1 MENLRVVLVATRN
14 PLNMGAVARA
24 IGNFGAGGL
33 RVVRPY
39 EKAFREARSAVGA
52 AAVLRQAEE
61 CATVEE
67 AVADCGLVVG
77 TTAIGNREIKHP
89 LRSLD
94 KTGVVIRK
102 RLTKERVAILF
113 GSEKKGLS
121 NEDLSYCHWLLHIP
135 TRGEHQS
142 MNLGQAAAVCLWE
155 LARGARSFER
165 GSEEGARGED
175 GDGGADYEIFVGE
188 FVAERVCGGAERE
201 IGGGEAAADGEK
213 VCVGRGGWGSVF
225 GDGEEDGGIR
235 EGVKEVR
242 EEAGRSK
249 RDSFRERRGIGW
261 RSLLRGLRCRPDGA
275 AIQEDSGVSV
285 KAGRRLG
292 WATWGWGVGVR
303 WRGEFGPENWEDG

>member
-33 RVVRPY
+33 RVVQPY

-52 AAVLRQAEE
+52 AAVLREAEE

-94 KTGVVIRK
+94 KAGVVIRK
-102 RLTKERVAILF
+102 RLAKERVAILF

-155 LARGARSFER
+155 LARGARSFEEGVKKGR
-165 GSEEGARGED
+165 AAKMETVERITKYLLASLLRSGYVAARSERL
-175 GDGGADYEIFVGE
+175 
-188 FVAERVCGGAERE
+188 AEEKLRRMVRRFALDE
-201 IGGGEAAADGEK
+201 ADGE
-213 VCVGRGGWGSVF
+213 VF
-225 GDGEEDGGIR
+225 LGMVRKMEE
-235 EGVKEVR
+235 
-242 EEAGRSK
+242 
-249 RDSFRERRGIGW
+249 ERR
-261 RSLLRGLRCRPDGA
+261 
-275 AIQEDSGVSV
+275 
-285 KAGRRLG
+285 
-292 WATWGWGVGVR
+292 
-303 WRGEFGPENWEDG
+303 

>member
-33 RVVRPY
+33 RVVQPY

-52 AAVLRQAEE
+52 AAVLREAEE
-61 CATVEE
+61 CATLEE

-102 RLTKERVAILF
+102 RLAKERVAILF

-155 LARGARSFER
+155 FARGGRSFE
-165 GSEEGARGED
+165 
-175 GDGGADYEIFVGE
+175 
-188 FVAERVCGGAERE
+188 
-201 IGGGEAAADGEK
+201 
-213 VCVGRGGWGSVF
+213 
-225 GDGEEDGGIR
+225 
-235 EGVKEVR
+235 EGVKK
-242 EEAGRSK
+242 GRVAK
-249 RDSFRERRGIGW
+249 METVERITKYLLA
-261 RSLLRGLRCRPDGA
+261 SLLRSGYVAARSEKLAEEKLRRMVRRFALDEADGA
-275 AIQEDSGVSV
+275 VFLGMVRKMEESG
-285 KAGRRLG
+285 R
-292 WATWGWGVGVR
+292 
-303 WRGEFGPENWEDG
+303 E